1 MFTVKE
7 LREARGLI
15 GDKYDALK
23 ATVEARDGK
32 YTEDEFRQLN
42 EFVSDIESFD
52 AKIAAAEKREAFEAR
67 RAAEKLAA
75 NANPKTSDKEE
86 DQIKR
91 NFNLLGYLHEARTG
105 TLTGIN
111 KELHEEAV
119 KEARNLGTEVTGM
132 GIPSLVLQK
141 EKRDMN
147 VGTTTAGGHAVAQ
160 DHKGIIDYLEDALV
174 VKSLGADYMTG
185 LVGSVKFSPEDSSA
199 VAGWNTENGTAAE
212 LSPTLGSITMT
223 PKRLTTF
230 VDLSNQLMLQT
241 SPNIEARVRRRLGGA
256 LARGM
261 DKAAIQGTGSSNQPT
276 GITATSGIGAVAMG
290 TNGLALT
297 WAKVVELFREVDV
310 DNATIGQLA
319 YLTNPLVRAAMQTI
333 ERSSGGNAF
342 ILDKANDPLNG
353 YKLGVSNHV
362 PSTLTKGSSSGVC
375 SAMIFGNFN
384 DLVIG
389 QWGGL
394 DIMANPY
401 TKGKE
406 GITEIIASAYA
417 DVAVLNPKSF
427 AAILDILTA

>member
-1 MFTVKE
+1 MKSTQE
-7 LREARGLI
+7 LKEARGLSV
-15 GDKYDALK
+15 GQYDALK
-23 ATVEARDGK
+23 AKVEGRDGK
-32 YTEDEFRQLN
+32 YTEDEQRQLN
-42 EFVSDIESFD
+42 DLIVATEKLDSEIEQS
-52 AKIAAAEKREAFEAR
+52 EKRDAFEVK

-75 NANPKTSDKEE
+75 NANKGKSPDKEE
-86 DQIKR
+86 ESVKR
-91 NFNLLGYLHEARTG
+91 NFSLLSYIAEARNG
-105 TLTGIN
+105 SLTGLN
-111 KELHEEAV
+111 KEMHEEAV
-119 KEARNLGTEVTGM
+119 KEARNIGTEVQGM
-132 GIPSLVLQK
+132 GIPSLVL
-141 EKRDMN
+141 KRDMT

-174 VKSLGADYMTG
+174 TKSLGADYMTG
-185 LVGSVKFSPEDSSA
+185 LVGSIKWAAEDSSA
-199 VAGWNTENGTAAE
+199 VAGWNTENGTATE
-212 LSPTLGSITMT
+212 LSPTVGSITMT

-241 SPNIEARVRRRLGGA
+241 SPNIEARIRRRLGDA
-256 LARGM
+256 LARGI

-276 GITATSGIGAVAMG
+276 GITATSGIGSVAMG

-297 WAKVVELFREVDV
+297 WAKIVELFREVDV

-319 YLTNPLVRAAMQTI
+319 YLTNPLVRASMQTI
-333 ERSSGGNAF
+333 ERSSGGNQF
-342 ILDKANDPLNG
+342 ILDKANDALNG
-353 YKLGVSNHV
+353 YTLGVSNHV

-384 DLVIG
+384 DLAIG

-394 DIMANPY
+394 DVMVNPY

-406 GITEIIASAYA
+406 GITELIATSYC